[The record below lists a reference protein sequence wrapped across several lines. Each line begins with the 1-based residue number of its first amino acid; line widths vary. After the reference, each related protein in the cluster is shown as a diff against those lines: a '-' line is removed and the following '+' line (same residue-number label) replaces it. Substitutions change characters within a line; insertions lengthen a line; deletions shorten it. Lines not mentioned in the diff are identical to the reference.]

1 MAQRWRD
8 AATPVT
14 TRPDP
19 VAMRVAAR
27 QLLCTVQDL
36 EHEVTLVRRS
46 AGRLNEHWTGGA
58 ALQHATAAGEYLRG
72 LETVAQMLRNAAQHA
87 AATAARLEWE
97 LIELDRLQARPA
109 VVGGSLGAA
118 TERSVARSQVE
129 EVWSRIRA
137 HQRSWALAMD
147 QIEIPGQPR
156 QPGRR
161 MRCGPVHRPD
171 LGDRRMRTGPV
182 HRVVDAWVG
191 GGGHQVISVQPPVS
205 AS

>member
-1 MAQRWRD
+1 MARRRRD

-27 QLLCTVQDL
+27 QLFCTVRGL

-46 AGRLNEHWTGGA
+46 ASRLHEHWTGGA

-72 LETVAQMLRNAAQHA
+72 LETVAQVLRNAAQHA
-87 AATAARLEWE
+87 AATAARLDWE

-109 VVGGSLGAA
+109 VVGGSPDAA
-118 TERSVARSQVE
+118 AERSAAGSQVE

-147 QIEIPGQPR
+147 QIELPGQPD
-156 QPGRR
+156 RR

-171 LGDRRMRTGPV
+171 LGGRRMRTGPV

-191 GGGHQVISVQPPVS
+191 RGGHQVISVERPVI